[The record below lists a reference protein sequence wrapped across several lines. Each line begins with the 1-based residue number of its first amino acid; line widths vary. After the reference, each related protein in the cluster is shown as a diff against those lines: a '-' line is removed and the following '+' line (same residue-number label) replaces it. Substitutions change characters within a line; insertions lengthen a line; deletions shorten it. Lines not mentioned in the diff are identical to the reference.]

1 MRTKASGWMIQVR
14 RIYDKTQPD
23 DNVYLIL
30 VDRLWPR
37 GLRKDR
43 VRIDLWLKEIAPS
56 DRLRRWFGHDPAKWV
71 RFKDRYFAELNSK
84 TDLVKAILDKSK
96 SAPVC
101 LLYGAKDQEH
111 NNAVALREFS
121 ELKLGQPNNTII
133 KVKS

>member
-1 MRTKASGWMIQVR
+1 MIQVR
-14 RIYDKTQPD
+14 RIYDKSHPD

-37 GLRKDR
+37 GIRKDR

-56 DRLRRWFGHDPAKWV
+56 DRLRRWFGHDPARWV

-84 TDLVKAILDKSK
+84 TELVKAILDKSK
-96 SAPVC
+96 SSPIC

-111 NNAVALREFS
+111 NNAVALKEFL
-121 ELKLGQPNNTII
+121 ELKRGQPNNTVI